1 MGKTIMVISV
11 AILVLALGGC
21 RDDENKRL
29 AEMAER
35 NLERQAQ
42 QEIRN
47 TELQHQVAEGTKLLV
62 EADAAARGTIVEIHR
77 DVQAER
83 QTIGAQRDRLEDERR
98 QIAATRIRDPII
110 AESIKAI
117 GLLAACLVPL
127 LIALQILRRSD
138 TTAESE
144 AVAEFLL
151 SDMVADRPTI
161 VRIIDATPKE
171 SHGDTTGRI
180 THHRDAD
187 LDT

>member
-1 MGKTIMVISV
+1 MGKTSVVLAV
-11 AILVLALGGC
+11 AILVLAVSGC

-29 AEMAER
+29 ADMAER

-47 TELQHQVAEGTKLLV
+47 TELQQQVAEGTKRLV
-62 EADAAARGTIVEIHR
+62 EADAAARETITEIHR

-83 QTIGAQRDRLEDERR
+83 QTLGAQRDRLEDERR
-98 QIAATRIRDPII
+98 QIAATRNRDPII

-117 GLLAACLVPL
+117 GLLVACLVPL

-138 TTAESE
+138 TPDESA
-144 AVAEFLL
+144 AVAELLL

-161 VRIIDATPKE
+161 VRIVDAKLEE
-171 SHGDTTGRI
+171 SSGDAAGRI
-180 THHRDAD
+180 TDRRDSD
-187 LDT
+187 LTQ